1 MNDDPLKLT
10 RVERWILSNQ
20 YKILEQIFPKEA
32 DYYREARKAIDS
44 GYELEY
50 ERLAE
55 RIYTDK
61 HGLTTEECREVVQ
74 ILAMFQLLK
83 DAAGT
88 GEGIPGVEP
97 WQVQFAGFDGNSE
110 GTQMAYVRYV
120 CSLNGGRP
128 TGLETW
134 DDFNSH
140 TPLSLDRYRRQLAEW
155 RASKTTY
162 SLTADDVKRIASA
175 AIHPEHRRK
184 G

>member
-20 YKILEQIFPKEA
+20 YKILEQIFPNEA
-32 DYYREARKAIDS
+32 DYYREARKAIES

-55 RIYTDK
+55 RIYADK
-61 HGLTTEECREVVQ
+61 HGLTTEECREVLE
-74 ILAMFQLLK
+74 ILAMFQMLK
-83 DAAGT
+83 DVTGT

-97 WQVQFAGFDGNSE
+97 WQVQFAGFDGNTEMSR
-110 GTQMAYVRYV
+110 MAYVHYFYSV
-120 CSLNGGRP
+120 HGGRS
-128 TGLETW
+128 TELERG

-175 AIHPEHRRK
+175 AIHPEHRGK